1 MNIGIVN
8 GQWQVTNGLLYYV
21 YDEVV
26 NLVILSDRLDV
37 FFFEAFRRLGI
48 GRKWGGMKR
57 DLGWAILSISPW
69 IFPPEPVD
77 C

>member
-26 NLVILSDRLDV
+26 NLVILSIRLDIC
-37 FFFEAFRRLGI
+37 FFEAFRSLG
-48 GRKWGGMKR
+48 
-57 DLGWAILSISPW
+57 L
-69 IFPPEPVD
+69 
-77 C
+77 

>member
-26 NLVILSDRLDV
+26 NLVILSLYPTFALLNR
-37 FFFEAFRRLGI
+37 FED
-48 GRKWGGMKR
+48 WG
-57 DLGWAILSISPW
+57 
-69 IFPPEPVD
+69 
-77 C
+77 